1 MSRLEQFIQHY
12 LNKPITD
19 SASHISNWLNG
30 TPLEAEIG
38 KVVIQ
43 YTVRPEMTN
52 YQGVLHGGVS
62 AMIMDDM
69 CGMIC
74 MISSGKDTMYSTI
87 NLVVDYLKGAKVGD
101 TLIATAKVVKLGRT
115 TANVEAFI
123 HHSNG
128 TILVKASSN
137 LVNVPVKV

>member
-1 MSRLEQFIQHY
+1 MSRLEKFTKDH
-12 LNKPITD
+12 LNKPIAD
-19 SASHISNWLNG
+19 SLSKISNWLNG
-30 TPLEAEIG
+30 TPIEVEAG
-38 KVVIQ
+38 KVVIK
-43 YTVRPEMTN
+43 YTVRDEMTN

-74 MISSGKDTMYSTI
+74 MLSSSDDVMYSTI

-101 TLIATAKVVKLGRT
+101 ELIATAKVVKLGRT
-115 TANVEAFI
+115 IANVEAYI

-128 TILVKASSN
+128 TLLVKATSN